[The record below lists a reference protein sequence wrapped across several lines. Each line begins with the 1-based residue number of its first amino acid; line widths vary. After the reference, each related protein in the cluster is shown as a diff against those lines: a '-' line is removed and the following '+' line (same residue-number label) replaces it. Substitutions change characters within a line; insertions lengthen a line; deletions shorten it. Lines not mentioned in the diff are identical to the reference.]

1 VGAWPA
7 SLRDVIELR
16 AGCTDPSDFVR
27 KIEPSPGGA
36 RKIAEA
42 ITRAVPA
49 AGDAASK
56 FFVG

>member
-1 VGAWPA
+1 V
-7 SLRDVIELR
+7 
-16 AGCTDPSDFVR
+16 
-27 KIEPSPGGA
+27 PSPGGA